1 MGVGDG
7 ELEQLRLAL
16 EVLADERVG
25 DHGAEAHGIEVE
37 GEESS
42 QMQNPAQK
50 SCNISCNKKT
60 LTPEYQCVRVN

>member
-37 GEESS
+37 GEESARQGLPTKAS
-42 QMQNPAQK
+42 LELLEKRSN
-50 SCNISCNKKT
+50 
-60 LTPEYQCVRVN
+60 

>member
-37 GEESS
+37 DEESARS
-42 QMQNPAQK
+42 QQGRAVAQQAVDVFFKNPLFSAGLK
-50 SCNISCNKKT
+50 
-60 LTPEYQCVRVN
+60 